1 MMILRMKDFAKTSTL
16 AGAANGKRMLGKM
29 LEAIVEPAEPT
40 PLIMDFAEIE
50 IATAS
55 FLRESVL
62 RFRDIIRAKGST
74 LYPVAANVNDDII
87 DDLRVL
93 IDATG
98 NALMTCRLDAQNKMT
113 EPKLIGALDPKQ
125 KLTFDLVNLAGETDA
140 GTLMRN
146 HSKDEV
152 VGQTA
157 WNNRLSTLASLGLVV
172 EVPLGR
178 AKRYRALFAET

>member
-1 MMILRMKDFAKTSTL
+1 MKDFAKTSTL

-40 PLIMDFAEIE
+40 LLIMDFAEIE

-74 LYPVAANVNDDII
+74 LYPVAANVNNDII

-98 NALMTCRLDAQNKMT
+98 NAMMTCRLDAQ
-113 EPKLIGALDPKQ
+113 I
-125 KLTFDLVNLAGETDA
+125 
-140 GTLMRN
+140 R
-146 HSKDEV
+146 
-152 VGQTA
+152 
-157 WNNRLSTLASLGLVV
+157 
-172 EVPLGR
+172 
-178 AKRYRALFAET
+178 